1 MSQENVEIVSAAID
15 AYNRGD
21 WETALSAAAP
31 EFELDMSRS
40 IGPQRGVYR
49 LAEVRQFFSDWV
61 STFDSV
67 RQDVEEFIE
76 AGDDVAASSVMHVR
90 GRDGVEAQARAT
102 WVFTFRD
109 GMVVRMSMYQT
120 KLDALEA
127 LGLRE

>member
-1 MSQENVEIVSAAID
+1 MSQENVEILSAAID

-21 WETALSAAAP
+21 WEATLSAAAP

-49 LAEVRQFFSDWV
+49 LAEVRQFWSDWGGA
-61 STFDSV
+61 FDSV

-76 AGDDVAASSVMHVR
+76 AGDDVVASSVMHVR
-90 GRDGVEAQARAT
+90 GRDGVEARARAA

-109 GMVVRMSMYQT
+109 GVVIRASMYQT